1 MYNHVLGN
9 NCMSSCFYF
18 NKILSE
24 KKMNA
29 QVKID
34 FQLTSIFMVKL
45 FLALLLITLIKIRGL
60 NTWQRCF
67 PWLLS
72 ASQMNSPSPQEH
84 STHPWNSTII
94 YYFLIIP
101 IGHTD
106 SSNYPNCDIDSS
118 LQKPFANVIGR
129 NLYCCFMSCCEG
141 EIDSRNIL
149 IILHTV
155 REREWSFSILLYY
168 RSSKPK
174 LQ

>member
-1 MYNHVLGN
+1 MYLAIIACHLA
-9 NCMSSCFYF
+9 F
-18 NKILSE
+18 ILIKFWVK

-34 FQLTSIFMVKL
+34 FHLTSIFMVKL

-141 EIDSRNIL
+141 EIDSWNIL

-155 REREWSFSILLYY
+155 WEREWSFSILLYN